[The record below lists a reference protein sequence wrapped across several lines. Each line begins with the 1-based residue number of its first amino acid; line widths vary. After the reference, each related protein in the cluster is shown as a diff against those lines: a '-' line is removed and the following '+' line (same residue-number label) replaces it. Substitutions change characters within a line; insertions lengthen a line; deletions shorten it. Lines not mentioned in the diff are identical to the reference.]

1 MTSVKRSRN
10 KNTVPVL
17 QPPKRICSF
26 LIVDAEPEAKD
37 VVFAS
42 AKFFLYHHNAYE
54 HIDAIISD
62 LVKLEYGDDVLCI
75 LRFVQWLNE
84 VD

>member
-1 MTSVKRSRN
+1 MTTEKRSRD
-10 KNTVPVL
+10 NTVP
-17 QPPKRICSF
+17 QPQKRICSF
-26 LIVDAEPEAKD
+26 LIVDVEPTV

-42 AKFFLYHHNAYE
+42 AKFFLYHHNAYD
-54 HIDAIISD
+54 HINAIIHD
-62 LVKLEYGDDVLCI
+62 LAKLGYSDDVLCI